1 MSSLALSG
9 LWPHW
14 LRPFWLLLLPLL
26 GWLLW
31 QLWHRQQRAGRWQ
44 SLLPAAFHQVLLS
57 GASRRNSRL
66 PWLALALAWLLA
78 LLALLGPGWERVEQN
93 SLKRADPLVVVLELT
108 PAMLASDVQPNRL
121 AQAKRKLL
129 DLLQSRRDAQTAIVV
144 FAGSAHTLVP
154 LSDDLATSRNLLE
167 SLNPS
172 IMPTP
177 GQRADLAVSLAAD
190 LLKQGAQGAGK
201 ILLIDSGLDP
211 QEQDGI
217 RQALKQQKAQ
227 LLILGIGTS
236 EGAPIALEGGGFV
249 KDAQGAILLPRLDSR
264 SLKQLASQLGGR
276 YASASLDDDDLRSLN
291 LLEGAQSLREGS
303 EPTQL
308 TTWADQGHWLLL
320 PLLLLAACAGRRG
333 WLFCLPLLLPVLLAA
348 PQPSYAFEFNDLW
361 LRPDQ
366 QGQRLLEA
374 QKPLEA
380 AKRFDNP
387 QWQAQALYQAGDYNG
402 AAERFAQGYSAAD
415 HYNRGNALAKAGELE
430 AAIDAYEQALERQA
444 DLTQAKQNKA
454 LVEQALQQ
462 RQQQQQQQQKQDQ
475 QQPNK
480 DQQPQDSQSSQQQQQ
495 NQAGEQAQ
503 KPGEPAPDAKSQQ
516 EPGEPKDQSA
526 TKPSAEKPAND
537 AADKDQA
544 KQPTEQ
550 ALAQNPADQQP
561 PAKPGEKADKSQA
574 GTQEKSA
581 KQADSKDPGQ
591 PSDDPEGTPAKPL
604 DTEQRQALEQW
615 LRQIPDEPGELLRRK
630 FWYEQQQRQE
640 QSR

>member
-1 MSSLALSG
+1 MTSLALSG

-167 SLNPS
+167 SLSPA
-172 IMPTP
+172 IMPEA
-177 GQRADLAVSLAAD
+177 GQRADLAVSLAAE

-217 RQALKQQKAQ
+217 RQALEQQKNQ

-264 SLKQLASQLGGR
+264 SLRQLTGELGGR
-276 YASASLDDDDLRSLN
+276 YAGASLDDDDLRSLN
-291 LLEGAQSLREGS
+291 LLDGAQSLRKGS

-333 WLFCLPLLLPVLLAA
+333 WLFCLPLLLPLLLAA
-348 PQPSYAFEFNDLW
+348 PQPSYAFEFDDLW

-380 AKRFDNP
+380 AKRFSNP

-402 AAERFAQGYSAAD
+402 AAERFAQGYSATD

-444 DLTQAKQNKA
+444 DLLPAKQNKA

-462 RQQQQQQQQKQDQ
+462 RQQQQQQKQDQ
-475 QQPNK
+475 QQSNK

-495 NQAGEQAQ
+495 QNQTGEQAK
-503 KPGEPAPDAKSQQ
+503 KPGEPAPDAKSPQ
-516 EPGEPKDQSA
+516 EPGEPKEQQPSA
-526 TKPSAEKPAND
+526 AKTPAEKPAND
-537 AADKDQA
+537 AADKNQA
-544 KQPTEQ
+544 KQPTEP
-550 ALAQNPADQQP
+550 AKSQNPADQQTP
-561 PAKPGEKADKSQA
+561 KPGEQSDKPQADAQ
-574 GTQEKSA
+574 GKSA
-581 KQADSKDPGQ
+581 SNADKDPGQ
-591 PSDDPEGTPAKPL
+591 PSDEPESTAAKPL

-615 LRQIPDEPGELLRRK
+615 LRQIPDQPGELLRRK